1 QMCIRESNIYIVL
14 EFETEEQINEVY
26 NIFKEEGQVQMELGQ
41 TFWGQTY
48 AKVIDKFGI
57 GWDLTYTHQ

>member
-1 QMCIRESNIYIVL
+1 
-14 EFETEEQINEVY
+14 
-26 NIFKEEGQVQMELGQ
+26 MELGQ

-48 AKVIDKFGI
+48 AKVIDQFGI